1 MADIKIKDPEEIY
14 NLAMKCNDLF
24 SSYLSGRSNHD
35 RAVEGRQQQ
44 FWAWATG
51 LGVFAEHDLSLDR
64 KLRDHSDV
72 QELVIRLLDL
82 LRTGLSS
89 FQGLYNVFHF
99 ECGFE
104 VFENCLAIFNV
115 PW

>member
-51 LGVFAEHDLSLDR
+51 LGVFAEHDAAAAEMG
-64 KLRDHSDV
+64 HA
-72 QELVIRLLDL
+72 RLEADA
-82 LRTGLSS
+82 RS
-89 FQGLYNVFHF
+89 Q
-99 ECGFE
+99 
-104 VFENCLAIFNV
+104 
-115 PW
+115 